1 MSLVLLGYYHGC
13 ASIIKYFT
21 RSISLPVGLD
31 AELAEAAEAEGT
43 TVGTLLADAAAHA
56 LQIRRGLRAV
66 EDWMRETGVT
76 FSAGE
81 IAEVDAL
88 LDSAGVGD
96 VATLAARLVS

>member
-1 MSLVLLGYYHGC
+1 MG
-13 ASIIKYFT
+13 IIKYAK

-31 AELAEAAEAEGT
+31 AELAEQAEAEGT
-43 TVGTLLADAAAHA
+43 TVSALLADAAAHA

-66 EDWMRETGVT
+66 EDWKRETGVT

-88 LDSAGVGD
+88 LDVAGVGD
-96 VATLAARLVS
+96 AATLAANTVGQMLSPSIRLK